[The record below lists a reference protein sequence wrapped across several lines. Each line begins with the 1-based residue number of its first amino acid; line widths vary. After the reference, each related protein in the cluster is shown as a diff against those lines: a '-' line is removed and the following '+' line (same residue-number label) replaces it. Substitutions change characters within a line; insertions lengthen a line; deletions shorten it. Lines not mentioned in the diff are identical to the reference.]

1 MGTLQTPQRG
11 HAFTRA
17 FGRFAFRLLGFHFEG
32 EYPEDASHYV
42 MIIAP
47 HTSNWDFV
55 VGLMAK
61 WALGLRV
68 RFLAKHTLFFWPLG
82 VFLRWWGGFPVD
94 RRAAIGMVESAAEA
108 FRTSEQFGL
117 VITPEGTRG
126 RTETWKSG
134 FYRIAHAAGV
144 PILPVVF
151 DYKKRALVFE
161 PLFRTTGD
169 YEQDLPRL
177 QAYFSAEMA
186 LRPEKYGS
194 SAPRPLDAP

>member
-1 MGTLQTPQRG
+1 MGERETPQRG
-11 HAFTRA
+11 HALTRA
-17 FGRFAFRLLGFHFEG
+17 FGRLAFRMLGFHFEG
-32 EYPEDASHYV
+32 EYPKDASHYV

-61 WALGLRV
+61 WALGLHV
-68 RFLAKHTLFFWPLG
+68 RFLAKHTLFRWPLG
-82 VFLRWWGGFPVD
+82 IVLRWWGGFPVD
-94 RRAAIGMVESAAEA
+94 RRATVGVVESAALA
-108 FRTSEQFGL
+108 FKSSQQFGL

-126 RTETWKSG
+126 KTDAWKSG

-161 PLFRTTGD
+161 PLFWTTGD
-169 YEQDLPRL
+169 YEKDLPRL
-177 QAYFSAEMA
+177 QASFSREMA
-186 LRPEKYGS
+186 LRPENY
-194 SAPRPLDAP
+194 